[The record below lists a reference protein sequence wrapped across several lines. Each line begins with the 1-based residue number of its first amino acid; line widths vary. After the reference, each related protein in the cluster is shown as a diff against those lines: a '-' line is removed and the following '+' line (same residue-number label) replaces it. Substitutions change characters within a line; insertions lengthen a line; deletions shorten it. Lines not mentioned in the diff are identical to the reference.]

1 MILLLIPSLPHLQ
14 SLMRFRW
21 WTCQVRTCLGLS
33 LLVLLGYLSPQTDC
47 ISTARGT
54 CPCSACTPPSA
65 AAAHNLLLIKQYG
78 SNSLFLKS
86 KLKIEGAR
94 DMVSESHA
102 GKADMGE
109 DEGLSWAKYPA
120 FSGGYLRLHSLSR
133 VRSCAHRAGGGESFL
148 TTALISWCPEEWR
161 LITFIFGCRTANVT
175 NGHKITQSF
184 SKYNRSKLIYWAQF
198 IQYFLLWQNSQKIIC
213 LLHVSTIWCHSMQT
227 FFPALKSKI

>member
-14 SLMRFRW
+14 SLMRFRQQ
-21 WTCQVRTCLGLS
+21 TCQVQTCLGFS
-33 LLVLLGYLSPQTDC
+33 LFVSVGYLSPQRDH
-47 ISTARGT
+47 ISMAWEHLHAV
-54 CPCSACTPPSA
+54 PAQHLA
-65 AAAHNLLLIKQYG
+65 QLWALIYLLLIKQYG
-78 SNSLFLKS
+78 SSSRFLKS
-86 KLKIEGAR
+86 KRRQRVHMTI
-94 DMVSESHA
+94 SESHTGEA
-102 GKADMGE
+102 DTGKDK
-109 DEGLSWAKYPA
+109 GLSWAKYPA
-120 FSGGYLRLHSLSR
+120 LCSGYMRLHLSSR
-133 VRSCAHRAGGGESFL
+133 VQSCTHRAGGGESFL

-175 NGHKITQSF
+175 NGHKIIQSF